1 MTLKPNP
8 LEFSAVP
15 VSPSSAEKSRFSTEM
30 ENPKREK
37 QRRPSWLNVFF
48 IPLQRAFS
56 VENCLL
62 RCPVKRDPQEDLPGI
77 SYHIIHDER
86 RNVLCVV
93 YHQQRSNFRSWLTRI
108 PTSAWD
114 IPHLYIYTEKSNVP
128 YILFLS
134 KTPLWYNFG
143 PRVSTSEMKRTKATN
158 LFPISEPQKMLEKC

>member
-37 QRRPSWLNVFF
+37 QRRPWWLNVFF

-114 IPHLYIYTEKSNVP
+114 IPHLYIYTEKKVMSRTFCSSARHHFCT
-128 YILFLS
+128 ILVLGS
-134 KTPLWYNFG
+134 
-143 PRVSTSEMKRTKATN
+143 PRRKWNEQK
-158 LFPISEPQKMLEKC
+158 LPICFQFQSLKKC

>member
-1 MTLKPNP
+1 
-8 LEFSAVP
+8 
-15 VSPSSAEKSRFSTEM
+15 M
-30 ENPKREK
+30 ENPKREDL
-37 QRRPSWLNVFF
+37 RDWTFF
-48 IPLQRAFS
+48 FYPLQRAFS

-62 RCPVKRDPQEDLPGI
+62 RCPVKRDPQEDLPDNTR
-77 SYHIIHDER
+77 DER

-93 YHQQRSNFRSWLTRI
+93 YHQQRSNFESWLTRI

-134 KTPLWYNFG
+134 KTPLLYNLG

>member
-1 MTLKPNP
+1 M
-8 LEFSAVP
+8 P

-48 IPLQRAFS
+48 YPLQRAFS

-62 RCPVKRDPQEDLPGI
+62 RCPVKRDPQEDLPDNTR
-77 SYHIIHDER
+77 DER

-93 YHQQRSNFRSWLTRI
+93 YHQQRSNFESWLTRI

-114 IPHLYIYTEKSNVP
+114 IPHLYIYTEKNCNVP
-128 YILFLS
+128 YILFLLS
-134 KTPLWYNFG
+134 KTPLPNFCMYNFG
-143 PRVSTSEMKRTKATN
+143 WGRRGFVGNAETN
-158 LFPISEPQKMLEKC
+158 KSYQFCFQFQP